1 MAAIKCYGRKAI
13 TNFEPSTYEGEI
25 IVDDNGQG
33 NIIIDFNLLFNA
45 VSGGIESERW
55 VPG

>member
-45 VSGGIESERW
+45 VSGGIESER
-55 VPG
+55 